1 MFKKDAMKEGEFA
14 KYKGKEFAAS
24 VYHGVATLFSVDLL
38 DIERYWKDFHRKRC
52 SWERNEDNRP

>member
-24 VYHGVATLFSVDLL
+24 VYHGVVTLFSVDLL
-38 DIERYWKDFHRKRC
+38 DIRRLDPV
-52 SWERNEDNRP
+52 NL